1 MTATL
6 SEQHA
11 LEIVEQCP
19 LPLLVTDREG
29 RIISYNQAFEHLIG
43 QAQARD
49 LRNRT
54 FAELRSH
61 PARVLLSNET
71 SVCWTD
77 RNATRHYFEVQAIE
91 LAGPDVLQAR
101 LYMDIT
107 RQVELEQAHD
117 TLNEELKQHI
127 LTDRV
132 TGLLNQRGVILALEP
147 QVARSRRY
155 SSPMAVIMMDVH
167 CGGDSDRIRLHV
179 ASLLKDQLRWAD
191 LIGCTESQE
200 FVLILP
206 ETTPEAALRLADK
219 LRQHL
224 HEMADS
230 ELGGGSVDT
239 CYGVTGWR
247 RSDNANTLLN
257 RAAMALSQ
265 ARSEQRT
272 HSLAL

>member
-11 LEIVEQCP
+11 LAIVEHCP
-19 LPLLVTDREG
+19 LPLLVTDRQG
-29 RIISYNQAFEHLIG
+29 RIISYNEAFQRLVGRTQAG
-43 QAQARD
+43 D
-49 LRNRT
+49 LQGRT
-54 FAELRSH
+54 FADLANH
-61 PARVLLSNET
+61 PVRTLLSTET

-77 RNATRHYFEVQAIE
+77 HNAKRHYFEVQNIE
-91 LAGPDVLQAR
+91 LSGTEFFQAR
-101 LYMDIT
+101 LFVDIT

-127 LTDRV
+127 LIEPV

-155 SSPMAVIMMDVH
+155 SSPMALIMMDVH
-167 CGGDSDRIRLHV
+167 CERDRDSTRLHV
-179 ASLLKDQLRWAD
+179 ARLLKDQVRWAD
-191 LIGCTESQE
+191 LIGCTERHE

-206 ETTPEAALRLADK
+206 ETTPEAGVRLATK
-219 LRQHL
+219 LSERVQT
-224 HEMADS
+224 MAEQ
-230 ELGGGSVDT
+230 ELDGQSIDT

-247 RSDNANTLLN
+247 RSDNANTLLS
-257 RAAMALSQ
+257 RAGMALSQ
-265 ARSEQRT
+265 ARSERRT